1 MLESPGA
8 GKTTAGLHFIVEG
21 ARRGEHGLIVTF
33 HETPPRLTEKAEA
46 VGLDLGSQVE
56 AGRVRILWRPPLE
69 VLLDAW
75 GSEVLRL
82 ATEHRTQRL
91 FIDAITDV
99 ERLSLFPQRLPLY
112 LAAFTNE
119 LRARDITTLLAAE
132 ANGVVGAGLEIP
144 LPAVSAT
151 VENILVLR
159 YVELRS
165 QLHRLVSVLKVR
177 QSAYD
182 TAIREFVITERGM
195 QVADTFATAEA
206 VLTGV
211 GRLRPVDADGPRGE
225 QSSTQ
230 PGA

>member
-1 MLESPGA
+1 M
-8 GKTTAGLHFIVEG
+8 
-21 ARRGEHGLIVTF
+21 
-33 HETPPRLTEKAEA
+33 
-46 VGLDLGSQVE
+46 
-56 AGRVRILWRPPLE
+56 
-69 VLLDAW
+69 
-75 GSEVLRL
+75 
-82 ATEHRTQRL
+82 ATEHRPRRV

-119 LRARDITTLLAAE
+119 LRARDITTILAAE

-195 QVADTFATAEA
+195 HVADTFATAEA

-211 GRLRPVDADGPRGE
+211 GRLRAGE
-225 QSSTQ
+225 RDQSTGGHSSTS
-230 PGA
+230 PGI